1 MENRLE
7 SFGQPCLAGPRQ
19 SLNSSWWP
27 CPLCPYFPQCHCPHR
42 ARACAR
48 ARTHTHT
55 HTHTHT
61 QCSGSLIRV
70 LCRQKTTDGSTR
82 AMPSC
87 PAWKGLL
94 LAPLLGQDSSIGPIL
109 HSCDFP
115 EPAVVTMTT
124 QPREQSSKSSGLGS
138 CRLNFTIRHSLLWTI
153 IIWDIGT
160 TFVAPLI
167 NHSVFPTGKPGFS
180 LSFC

>member
-1 MENRLE
+1 MTKLGKPTRVLW
-7 SFGQPCLAGPRQ
+7 SALPG
-19 SLNSSWWP
+19 WP
-27 CPLCPYFPQCHCPHR
+27 ETKPEFQLVALPFVPLLPPVPLPPP
-42 ARACAR
+42 CAR
-48 ARTHTHT
+48 VRTHT